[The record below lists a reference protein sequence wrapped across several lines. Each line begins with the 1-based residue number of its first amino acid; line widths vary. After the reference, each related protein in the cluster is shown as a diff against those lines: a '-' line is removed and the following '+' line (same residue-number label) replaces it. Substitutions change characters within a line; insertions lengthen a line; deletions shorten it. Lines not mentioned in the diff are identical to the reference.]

1 MIEYFKK
8 QLEESVVIDEEKLT
22 KLRGKSLYS
31 DYDIEDKI
39 LFFMK
44 EDEVTKEK
52 INMTMVTVV
61 VRELEKMAKDFNFVR
76 MSSDMIPVFKKS

>member
-1 MIEYFKK
+1 MRKYFKK

-22 KLRGKSLYS
+22 KLEGKSLYS
-31 DYDIEDKI
+31 DYDIGDKI

-52 INMTMVTVV
+52 IVMSMVTVV